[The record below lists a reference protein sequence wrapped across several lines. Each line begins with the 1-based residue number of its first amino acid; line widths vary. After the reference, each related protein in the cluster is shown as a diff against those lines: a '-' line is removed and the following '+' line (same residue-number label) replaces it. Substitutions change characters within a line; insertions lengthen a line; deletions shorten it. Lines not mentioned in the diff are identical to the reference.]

1 MPVIKITMWLKLPSF
16 CLCMAYSTVVLDSNA
31 SNLYQNAHLL
41 GCYSDT
47 FGSVKKDDN
56 PLLKDIYK
64 KNQFNTFPNLFRF
77 NDFLFYWNVIELGHI
92 LTMISLLISHR
103 QLELELLCCTEHHQ
117 PIKNTSKAILPLNW
131 PLKTCFI
138 NNHPNSIISSQTY
151 FWVRQ

>member
-1 MPVIKITMWLKLPSF
+1 
-16 CLCMAYSTVVLDSNA
+16 MAYSTVVLDSNA

-77 NDFLFYWNVIELGHI
+77 NDFLFY
-92 LTMISLLISHR
+92 
-103 QLELELLCCTEHHQ
+103 
-117 PIKNTSKAILPLNW
+117 
-131 PLKTCFI
+131 
-138 NNHPNSIISSQTY
+138 
-151 FWVRQ
+151 

>member
-41 GCYSDT
+41 GCYSVT

-64 KNQFNTFPNLFRF
+64 KTSSTLFLTCLGLTI
-77 NDFLFYWNVIELGHI
+77 FLFYWNVIELGHI
-92 LTMISLLISHR
+92 LTMIPLLISHR
-103 QLELELLCCTEHHQ
+103 QLELELYAVQ
-117 PIKNTSKAILPLNW
+117 NTTNQLRILQKPFCHSTGPWRLA
-131 PLKTCFI
+131 LL
-138 NNHPNSIISSQTY
+138 IIIQTAL
-151 FWVRQ
+151 